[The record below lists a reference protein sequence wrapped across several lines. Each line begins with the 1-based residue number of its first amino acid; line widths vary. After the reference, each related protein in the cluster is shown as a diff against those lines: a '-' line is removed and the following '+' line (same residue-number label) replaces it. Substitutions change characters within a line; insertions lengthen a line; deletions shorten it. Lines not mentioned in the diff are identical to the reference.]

1 MTNMTHPA
9 ERKKSCLIVIGMH
22 RTGTSAIAELL
33 QGYGFHFGQDLIESN
48 DWNPRGYF
56 ESDAVIRLNDALL
69 TSGGA
74 HWHRMFHDR
83 PATESLIKRA
93 RPEFQDVL
101 SQVFGEAPR
110 IAIKDPR
117 LCRLLPI
124 WQALLQ
130 EAGYRIGY
138 LVVVRDPLACADS
151 LARRDGFEPLKSL
164 WLWGLHLFEALGA
177 MDPAESILV
186 HYEDLIAAPDREA
199 SRLVDWLKS
208 RGWIDASLAD
218 AARSLTVVDPS
229 LSHAGNLDARIPEA
243 RQVMP
248 AFVAELHRTLR
259 APDGLARLPER
270 LPEIA
275 RQLERDRHSD
285 LPLLL
290 ALVEREA
297 ESLRAGL
304 QQRSQEIETAQRN
317 IDALVAQLAVS
328 RESHQCLEQQLESQ
342 RQHVAELDTLI
353 ESYRRE
359 LVERASAGSHLR
371 FFLETPRRG
380 LGLAG
385 SIRLSGWCLHP
396 YHEIESLQLEVDGC
410 TLPCEYGHARPD
422 VRDAHTRIEHGLKSG
437 FCVHVRL
444 EPGRYRLR
452 VSAVL
457 ADGRTE
463 SIEPTRSLRILPDL
477 GVKSALVPGL
487 RKAAS
492 FSGFALSASRTWY
505 RNHRRLPRPAEL
517 PQLIRLALNVHAQQR
532 SSAQDFAPPAGFSLP
547 SPVDPYQ
554 AWIEVNRLTVA
565 DRAGYQ
571 RMLAERA
578 DAHWPPLSVVMP
590 VYDPPRELF
599 EAAIDSVRTQ
609 IYPHWQLCIA
619 DDASPQPW
627 VRERLLELAAED
639 PRIRVVLRSVNGHI
653 SRCTNSA
660 AELASGSHLCLL
672 DQDDLLAP
680 EALMEVALALLDQPD
695 TDLLY
700 SDDDKIDVED
710 RRYDPQFKPDW
721 SPELLLSYMYF
732 SHLFVIRRE
741 LFAALGGLRV
751 GFEGAQD
758 YDLALRASE
767 RARSVRHISRIL
779 YHWRALPGSTAT
791 SGNAKPA
798 SFDAG
803 ERALN
808 EAFSRRGV
816 TAEAYRP
823 LWAKRGGLGI
833 YWQRFPDDGPS
844 VTLLIPSRNNG
855 RILKRCID
863 SLARTSYRNHQILVI
878 DNASDDPE
886 TQRYLAGLDHRVIS
900 IPNGPEGFSFA
911 AINNRAVRQVTSD
924 YLLFLNDDTEVIAPD
939 WLSQLMGYARLEGV
953 GAVGA
958 RLLFPNETIQ
968 HAGIVHGYY
977 DGLAGPAFK
986 GHPRWHHGY
995 LSYAMVGRNYSAVT
1009 AACLLTPRALFERL
1023 GGFDEPHFAVAYNDV
1038 DYGYRL
1044 IAAGYRCVYAPG
1056 AELYH
1061 HEGYSRGLGLDD
1073 PAEVLNFRARYR
1085 DYRDPY
1091 YSPHLSLDD
1100 EGFRLASRRLPRG
1113 SARRPIRA
1121 LMCAFTLNHEGAPYS
1136 QYELTRALKDD
1147 GVLEPIVYSPY
1158 EGPLR
1163 ALYEQAGIQVRVAPH
1178 PLLGVFDLDAY
1189 DAAIDRF
1196 AELADSLGVDLIY
1209 ANTLQTFYA
1218 IAAARRL
1225 GKPCL
1230 WNVRESEPW
1239 QTYFDFL
1246 APPLAVE
1253 ALDGFTAPYRI
1264 IFVAET
1270 TRRQFEPLN
1279 SRNNFSVIHNGLNMA
1294 RFQGVLEAGSRQEA
1308 RRQLDVSDPDFVIL
1322 LLGTVC
1328 ERKGQLDL
1336 IQACAHL
1343 PPESWSRL
1351 RVFIVGDRPSD
1362 YSLRLHRAHEA
1373 LAPALRERI
1382 RIIPEVGQPARYYA
1396 AADCFVCTSRI
1407 ESYPRVILEAM
1418 AFELPII
1425 SAPTYGVIEQVREG
1439 INADFYPAGQPRL
1452 LAERLQT
1459 LMDDPE
1465 RLARYRRNAP
1475 LVLRS
1480 LTQFDEMA
1488 AAYAQLF
1495 EEAAESSEQQK
1506 AVSESGPAGE

>member
-1 MTNMTHPA
+1 MTQMTLAA
-9 ERKKSCLIVIGMH
+9 EPNKSCLLVIGMH

-33 QGYGFHFGQDLIESN
+33 GRTGFHLGRDLIGAN
-48 DWNPRGYF
+48 AWNPHGHF
-56 ESDAVIRLNDALL
+56 ESRAVIGLNDSLL
-69 TSGGA
+69 AAGAA
-74 HWHRMFHDR
+74 HWHTLFHAL
-83 PATESLIKRA
+83 PATETLIERA
-93 RPEFQDVL
+93 RPEFQDL
-101 SQVFGEAPR
+101 LRQVFDEAPS

-117 LCRLLPI
+117 LCRLLPV
-124 WQALLQ
+124 WRTLLR
-130 EAGYRIGY
+130 EAGYRVGY
-138 LVVVRDPLACADS
+138 LVMVRDPLACADS
-151 LARRDGFEPLKSL
+151 LARRDGFEPLKGL

-177 MDPAESILV
+177 VDPAESILV
-186 HYEDLIAAPDREA
+186 HYEDLIAAPEREA
-199 SRLVDWLKS
+199 ARLTAWLQS
-208 RGWIDASLAD
+208 QGWIDDTQAD
-218 AARSLTVVDPS
+218 PPSADVIDPS
-229 LSHAGNLDARIPEA
+229 LSRSGDLDTRIPEA
-243 RQVMP
+243 RDDMP
-248 AFVAELHRTLR
+248 AFVAELHRVLR
-259 APDGLARLPER
+259 APDGLARLSER

-275 RQLERDRHSD
+275 RRLDSDRPRD
-285 LPLLL
+285 LPRLL

-297 ESLRAGL
+297 EHLREGL
-304 QQRSQEIETAQRN
+304 VLREREIDAARLN
-317 IDALVAQLAVS
+317 IDELQSQLDVS
-328 RESHQCLEQQLESQ
+328 RDSHQCLEQQIESARRNAASLESRIETLESQ
-342 RQHVAELDTLI
+342 IETYRQ
-353 ESYRRE
+353 E
-359 LVERASAGSHLR
+359 LVERAPSARLR
-371 FFLETPRRG
+371 FFLETPRLG

-396 YHEIESLQLEVDGC
+396 HHEIESLQLEIDGC
-410 TLPCEYGHARPD
+410 AIPCDYGHARPD
-422 VRDAHTRIEHGLKSG
+422 VHDAHAQIAHGANTG
-437 FCVHVRL
+437 FCAQIKLV
-444 EPGRYRLR
+444 PGRYRLH

-463 SIEPTRSLRILPDL
+463 SVEPMPTLNILPD
-477 GVKSALVPGL
+477 PGL
-487 RKAAS
+487 KSVLIPGLHRAAS
-492 FSGFALSASRTWY
+492 FPGFALNASRTWY

-532 SSAQDFAPPAGFSLP
+532 SITLDLAPPAGFSLP

-554 AWIEVNRLTVA
+554 AWIEVNGLTAA
-565 DRAGYQ
+565 DRVVYQ
-571 RMLAERA
+571 RRMAERA
-578 DAHWPPLSVVMP
+578 EAHWPRLSVVMP
-590 VYDPPRELF
+590 VYDPPRDLF

-609 IYPHWQLCIA
+609 IYPHWELCIA

-639 PRIRVVLRSVNGHI
+639 ARIRIVLRPANGHI

-680 EALMEVALALLDQPD
+680 EALMEVALALIDRPD

-700 SDDDKIDVED
+700 SDDDKIDVEG

-721 SPELLLSYMYF
+721 SPELLLYYMYF

-767 RARSVRHISRIL
+767 QARSVHHIPRIL

-833 YWQRFPDDGPS
+833 YWHRFPDDGPS
-844 VTLLIPSRNNG
+844 VSILIPSRNNG
-855 RILKRCID
+855 RILKRCVD
-863 SLARTSYRNHQILVI
+863 SLARTSYRNHRVLII
-878 DNASDDPE
+878 DNASDDPD
-886 TQRYLAGLDHRVIS
+886 TQRYLAGLDHPVLS
-900 IPNGPEGFSFA
+900 IPNGPRGFSFA
-911 AINNRAVRQVTSD
+911 AINNQAARQVTSD

-939 WLSQLMGYARLEGV
+939 WLSQMMGHARLEGV

-1023 GGFDEPHFAVAYNDV
+1023 GGFDEQGFAVAYNDV

-1091 YSPHLSLDD
+1091 YNPHLSLDD
-1100 EGFRLASRRLPRG
+1100 EGFRIASRRLPRG
-1113 SARRPIRA
+1113 SAPRPIRA

-1136 QYELTRALKDD
+1136 QYELTLALKEA

-1163 ALYEQAGIQVRVAPH
+1163 ALYEQAGIRVIVGPH
-1178 PLLGVFDLDAY
+1178 PLLGVFDLQAY
-1189 DAAIDRF
+1189 EAAIDRF
-1196 AELADSLGVDLIY
+1196 AALAESLGVDLIY

-1225 GKPCL
+1225 GKPSL

-1253 ALDGFTAPYRI
+1253 ALGCFTEPYRV

-1279 SRNNFSVIHNGLNMA
+1279 SRNNFSVIHNGLNLA
-1294 RFQGVLEAGSRQEA
+1294 RFQGVLQEGARQEA
-1308 RRQLDVSDPDFVIL
+1308 RRRLEVTDQDFVVL

-1336 IQACAHL
+1336 VQACAHL
-1343 PPESWSRL
+1343 PPESGARL
-1351 RVFIVGDRPSD
+1351 RVFIVGDRPGD
-1362 YSLRLHRAHEA
+1362 YSLGLHRAREA

-1382 RIIPEVGQPARYYA
+1382 HIIAEVGQPALYYA
-1396 AADCFVCTSRI
+1396 AADCFVCSSRI

-1418 AFELPII
+1418 AFELPIV
-1425 SAPTYGVIEQVREG
+1425 SAPTYGVVEQVREG
-1439 INADFYPAGQPRL
+1439 INADFYPAGQPRV
-1452 LAERLQT
+1452 LAERLRA

-1488 AAYAQLF
+1488 AAYARLF
-1495 EEAAESSEQQK
+1495 EEAAESFEQPTPSFS
-1506 AVSESGPAGE
+1506 A

>member
-1 MTNMTHPA
+1 MTHMTPPA
-9 ERKKSCLIVIGMH
+9 EPRKSCLFVIGMH
-22 RTGTSAIAELL
+22 RTGTSAVAELL
-33 QGYGFHFGQDLIESN
+33 QEHGFDFGCDLLAAN
-48 DWNPRGYF
+48 DWNPHGYF
-56 ESDAVIRLNDALL
+56 ESQAVIDLNDALL
-69 TSGGA
+69 AGGGA
-74 HWHRMFHDR
+74 HWHTLFHSL
-83 PATESLIKRA
+83 PATETLIERA
-93 RPEFQDVL
+93 RPDVQAL
-101 SQVFGEAPR
+101 LPQVFGDSTT

-117 LCRLLPI
+117 LCRLLPV
-124 WQALLQ
+124 WQTLLR
-130 EAGYRIGY
+130 ESGYRLGY
-138 LVVVRDPLACADS
+138 LIVVRDPLACADS
-151 LARRDGFEPLKSL
+151 LARRDGFEPLKGL

-177 MDPAESILV
+177 IDPDESFLL
-186 HYEDLIAAPDREA
+186 HYEDLIAAPEQEA
-199 SRLVDWLKS
+199 ARLVDRLKS
-208 RGWIDASLAD
+208 GGWIDDTALEP
-218 AARSLTVVDPS
+218 RSTTVVDPS
-229 LSHAGNLDARIPEA
+229 LSHAADLDARIPEA
-243 RQVMP
+243 RDEMP
-248 AFVAELHRTLR
+248 AFVAELHRILR
-259 APDGLARLPER
+259 RPDGLACLSEC

-275 RQLERDRHSD
+275 HRLEPDRQRD
-285 LPLLL
+285 LPRLL
-290 ALVEREA
+290 ALVERDA
-297 ESLRAGL
+297 DRLRVGL
-304 QQRSQEIETAQRN
+304 EQRRQEIETARCT
-317 IDALVAQLAVS
+317 IDDLARRLAEAEAEAAQP
-328 RESHQCLEQQLESQ
+328 CLK
-342 RQHVAELDTLI
+342 RLI
-353 ESYRRE
+353 IRSIE
-359 LVERASAGSHLR
+359 HLR
-371 FFLETPRRG
+371 RFL
-380 LGLAG
+380 
-385 SIRLSGWCLHP
+385 
-396 YHEIESLQLEVDGC
+396 
-410 TLPCEYGHARPD
+410 PD
-422 VRDAHTRIEHGLKSG
+422 PDLKS
-437 FCVHVRL
+437 
-444 EPGRYRLR
+444 
-452 VSAVL
+452 VL
-457 ADGRTE
+457 
-463 SIEPTRSLRILPDL
+463 I
-477 GVKSALVPGL
+477 PGL
-487 RKAAS
+487 RRAVSFPVFAAR
-492 FSGFALSASRTWY
+492 AAHAWY
-505 RNHRRLPRPAEL
+505 RNHRRLPHPAEL
-517 PQLIRLALNVHAQQR
+517 PQLIRLAFNVHARQC
-532 SSAQDFAPPAGFSLP
+532 SNVLNLALPAGFSLP

-554 AWIEVNRLTVA
+554 AWIAVNGLTAA

-578 DAHWPPLSVVMP
+578 DAHWPTLSVVMP

-609 IYPHWQLCIA
+609 IYPHWELCIA

-639 PRIRVVLRSVNGHI
+639 ARIRVVLRPVNGHI

-660 AELASGSHLCLL
+660 AEPASGSHLCLL
-672 DQDDLLAP
+672 DQDDLLAS
-680 EALMEVALALLDQPD
+680 EALMEVALALLDRPD

-700 SDDDKIDVED
+700 SDDDKINVEG

-758 YDLALRASE
+758 YDLALRAGE
-767 RARSVRHISRIL
+767 RARSVHHIPRIL

-798 SFDAG
+798 GFDAG

-808 EAFSRRGV
+808 QAFSRRGV
-816 TAEAYRP
+816 KAETYRP

-833 YWQRFPDDGPS
+833 YRHRFPDDGPS
-844 VTLLIPSRNNG
+844 VTILIPSRNNR
-855 RILKRCID
+855 RILARCLD
-863 SLARTSYRNHQILVI
+863 SLARTSYRNHQLLII

-886 TQRYLAGLDHRVIS
+886 TQRYLAGLDHRVLS

-911 AINNRAVRQVTSD
+911 ALNNQAARRVTSD
-924 YLLFLNDDTEVIAPD
+924 YLLFLNDDTEAIAPD
-939 WLSQLMGYARLEGV
+939 WLSQMMGYAQLEGV

-986 GHPRWHHGY
+986 GDPRRHHGY

-1023 GGFDEPHFAVAYNDV
+1023 GGFDEQQFAVAYNDV

-1061 HEGYSRGLGLDD
+1061 HEGYSRGPVQDD

-1091 YSPHLSLDD
+1091 YNPHLSLDD
-1100 EGFRLASRRLPRG
+1100 EGFRIASRRLPRG
-1113 SARRPIRA
+1113 SGPRPIRA

-1136 QYELTRALKDD
+1136 QYELTLALKEA
-1147 GVLEPIVYSPY
+1147 GVLEPIVYAPT

-1163 ALYEQAGIQVRVAPH
+1163 ALYEQAGIRVIVRPH
-1178 PLLGVFDLDAY
+1178 PLLGVFDLQAY
-1189 DAAIDRF
+1189 EAAIERF
-1196 AELADSLGVDLIY
+1196 AALAESLGVDLIY

-1218 IAAARRL
+1218 VAAARRL
-1225 GKPCL
+1225 GKPSL

-1253 ALDGFTAPYRI
+1253 ALGCFTEPYRV

-1279 SRNNFSVIHNGLNMA
+1279 SRNNFSVIHNGLNLA
-1294 RFQGVLEAGSRQEA
+1294 RFQGVLQDGSRQQA
-1308 RRQLDVSDPDFVIL
+1308 RRQIEVADQDFVVL

-1336 IQACAHL
+1336 VQACAHL
-1343 PPESWSRL
+1343 PPEVAARL
-1351 RVFIVGDRPSD
+1351 RVFIVGDRPGD
-1362 YSLRLHRAHEA
+1362 YSLRLHRAREA

-1382 RIIPEVGQPARYYA
+1382 HIIAEVGRPALYYA

-1418 AFELPII
+1418 AFALPII
-1425 SAPTYGVIEQVREG
+1425 SAPTYGVVEQVREG
-1439 INADFYPAGQPRL
+1439 INADFYPAGQPRV
-1452 LAERLQT
+1452 LAARLRA

-1480 LTQFDEMA
+1480 LTRFDEMV
-1488 AAYAQLF
+1488 AAYARLF
-1495 EEAAESSEQQK
+1495 EEAAEVSAASLDRSS
-1506 AVSESGPAGE
+1506 V

>member
-1 MTNMTHPA
+1 MTPSN
-9 ERKKSCLIVIGMH
+9 EKKKSCLFVIGMH
-22 RTGTSAIAELL
+22 RTGTSAVAELL
-33 QGYGFHFGQDLIESN
+33 QEHGFDFGQDLLAAN
-48 DWNPRGYF
+48 AWNPHGYF
-56 ESDAVIRLNDALL
+56 ESQAVIRLNDALL
-69 TSGGA
+69 ASGAA
-74 HWHRMFHDR
+74 HWHTLFHDL
-83 PATESLIKRA
+83 PATGALIERA
-93 RPEFQDVL
+93 RPDVQTL
-101 SQVFGEAPR
+101 VSQVFGTADA

-117 LCRLLPI
+117 LCQLLPV
-124 WQALLQ
+124 WRTLLQ
-130 EAGYRIGY
+130 EAGYRVGY
-138 LVVVRDPLACADS
+138 LVMVRDPLACADS
-151 LARRDGFEPLKSL
+151 LARRDGFAPLKSL

-177 MDPAESILV
+177 IDPAKSILV
-186 HYEDLIAAPDREA
+186 HYEDLITAPDQE
-199 SRLVDWLKS
+199 SGRLIAWLRS
-208 RGWIDASLAD
+208 QGWIDDIQVDLKSSA
-218 AARSLTVVDPS
+218 VIDPS
-229 LSHAGNLDARIPEA
+229 LSRAGDLDARIPEA
-243 RQVMP
+243 HHDRP
-248 AFVAELHRTLR
+248 AFVTELYRELC
-259 APDGLARLPER
+259 APDGLARLSEY
-270 LPEIA
+270 LPKIA
-275 RQLERDRHSD
+275 RQLALDRSQD
-285 LPLLL
+285 LPRLL
-290 ALVEREA
+290 ALVEHDADR
-297 ESLRAGL
+297 LRVGL
-304 QQRSQEIETAQRN
+304 EQRGQEIETARHT
-317 IDALVAQLAVS
+317 IDDLVEQLAAA
-328 RESHQCLEQQLESQ
+328 RESHQHLNQELESA
-342 RQHVAELDTLI
+342 RQQVVALS
-353 ESYRRE
+353 ESIPAR
-359 LVERASAGSHLR
+359 LR
-371 FFLETPRRG
+371 FFLETPRHG
-380 LGLAG
+380 LGFAG

-396 YHEIESLQLEVDGC
+396 QYEIESLQLEVDGC

-422 VRDAHTRIEHGLKSG
+422 VHDVHAHIEHGLNSG
-437 FCVHVRL
+437 FCANARL
-444 EPGRYRLR
+444 KPGRYRLR
-452 VSAVL
+452 VSAAL
-457 ADGRTE
+457 TNGRTE
-463 SIEPTRSLRILPDL
+463 SVESMRILRILPDL
-477 GVKSALVPGL
+477 GVKSSLMPNLHRV
-487 RKAAS
+487 AS
-492 FSGFALSASRTWY
+492 FLGFALSAARTWY
-505 RNHRRLPRPAEL
+505 RNHRRLPHPAEL

-532 SSAQDFAPPAGFSLP
+532 SSAQDLAPPAGFSLP
-547 SPVDPYQ
+547 STVDPYL
-554 AWIEVNRLTVA
+554 AWIQVNRLTEA

-571 RMLAERA
+571 RAMSEFTEHA
-578 DAHWPPLSVVMP
+578 DSHWPRLSVVMP

-599 EAAIDSVRTQ
+599 EAAVDSVRTQ
-609 IYPHWQLCIA
+609 IYPHWELCIA

-627 VRERLLELAAED
+627 VRERLLELAADD
-639 PRIRVVLRSVNGHI
+639 PRIRVVLRPTNGHI

-660 AELASGSHLCLL
+660 TELASGSHLCLL

-700 SDDDKIDVED
+700 SDDDKIDVEG

-741 LFAALGGLRV
+741 LFASLGGLRV

-767 RARSVRHISRIL
+767 QARAVRHIPRIL

-833 YWQRFPDDGPS
+833 YWHRFPDDGPS
-844 VTLLIPSRNNG
+844 VAVLIPSRNNW

-863 SLARTSYRNHQILVI
+863 SLARTSYRNYQILII

-886 TQRYLAGLDHRVIS
+886 TQRYLAELDQRVIS

-911 AINNRAVRQVTSD
+911 AINNRAVHQVTSD
-924 YLLFLNDDTEVIAPD
+924 YVLFLNDDTEVIAPY
-939 WLSQLMGYARLEGV
+939 WLSQMLGYARLEGV

-958 RLLFPNETIQ
+958 RLLFPNETLQ
-968 HAGIVHGYY
+968 HAGVVHGYY

-986 GHPRWHHGY
+986 GQPRWHHGY

-1009 AACLLTPRALFERL
+1009 AACLLTPRVLFEQL
-1023 GGFDEPHFAVAYNDV
+1023 GGFDESQFAVAYNDV

-1091 YSPHLSLDD
+1091 YNPHLSFDD
-1100 EGFRLASRRLPRG
+1100 EGFQIASRRLPRG
-1113 SARRPIRA
+1113 SLRRPIRA

-1136 QYELTRALKDD
+1136 QYELTCALKDAGILD
-1147 GVLEPIVYSPY
+1147 PIVYSPY

-1178 PLLGVFDLDAY
+1178 PLLGVFDLQAY
-1189 DAAIDRF
+1189 EAAIDRF

-1246 APPLAVE
+1246 APPIAVK
-1253 ALDGFTAPYRI
+1253 ALECFTDPYRI

-1270 TRRQFEPLN
+1270 TRHQFEPLN
-1279 SRNNFSVIHNGLNMA
+1279 SRNNFSVIHNGLNMT
-1294 RFQGVLEAGSRQEA
+1294 RFQGVLQEGSRQEA
-1308 RRQLDVSDPDFVIL
+1308 RRQLEVSDQDFVVL

-1336 IQACAHL
+1336 VQACAHL
-1343 PPESWSRL
+1343 PPESGSRL

-1362 YSLRLHRAHEA
+1362 YSLRLHRAREA

-1382 RIIPEVGQPARYYA
+1382 HIVSEVGQPAVYYA

-1425 SAPTYGVIEQVREG
+1425 SAPTYGVVEQVREG
-1439 INADFYPAGQPRL
+1439 INADFYPAGQPSV
-1452 LAERLQT
+1452 LAERLQA
-1459 LMDDPE
+1459 LMHEPE

-1480 LTQFDEMA
+1480 LTQFDEMV
-1488 AAYAQLF
+1488 AAYARLF
-1495 EEAAESSEQQK
+1495 VEAAELSEK
-1506 AVSESGPAGE
+1506 